1 MERSKILKSIIGYV
15 FFTVFSVA
23 MYFWIIP
30 AQIKISTWNS
40 NIGFTAQTFP
50 RLTIIV
56 IGICGVLGLIKE
68 LTALARL
75 PKNSEKSEKFDLR
88 RELTPLLLTVAAIIY
103 YVLFNKIGF
112 IWSTVIMVPLTLGI
126 LRCRKWQYYL
136 YVYLF
141 SFFIYAVFVF
151 VLKVMLP

>member
-1 MERSKILKSIIGYV
+1 M
-15 FFTVFSVA
+15 
-23 MYFWIIP
+23 
-30 AQIKISTWNS
+30 
-40 NIGFTAQTFP
+40 
-50 RLTIIV
+50 
-56 IGICGVLGLIKE
+56 LGLIKE

-75 PKNSEKSEKFDLR
+75 PKSSEKSEKLDLR